1 MAEQDILDIF
11 GDSLSDLSD
20 EEAGPQQVPAKKTDP
35 PDPKRDVPRVGSSIQ
50 RGDQAQRRHTQWLSE
65 PPPMRRPGRRPPSG
79 PTAGR
84 RTRDAVTTATE
95 GLEARA
101 AGRPPPRPRVPT
113 APVLPGP
120 MRPPRPGPAIPRPGP
135 PFGPRPRGPP
145 PFGPSP
151 FGPRPR
157 GPSPFGPPPFRPP
170 PFGPRQAGPALPPP
184 EQRSAQWE
192 PAPPATSGVI
202 NCGAITISNPPG
214 SDDPYIRVKL
224 PTEEIVD
231 VPVSAVWK
239 NRKFRARTANG
250 RWLLRFEADGTL
262 RTCRRLEDTP

>member
-50 RGDQAQRRHTQWLSE
+50 RSDQAQRRHTQWLSE

-95 GLEARA
+95 KLEARA
-101 AGRPPPRPRVPT
+101 AGRPPPRPRAPT

-120 MRPPRPGPAIPRPGP
+120 RPQRPGPAVPHPGP
-135 PFGPRPRGPP
+135 LPVGPQPRGPP
-145 PFGPSP
+145 PFGPP
-151 FGPRPR
+151 
-157 GPSPFGPPPFRPP
+157 PFGPPPLGLRQW
-170 PFGPRQAGPALPPP
+170 GPTTV
-184 EQRSAQWE
+184 SAT
-192 PAPPATSGVI
+192 PVRATSDQTSS
-202 NCGAITISNPPG
+202 ATTRAE
-214 SDDPYIRVKL
+214 D
-224 PTEEIVD
+224 
-231 VPVSAVWK
+231 SAVGAGTTD
-239 NRKFRARTANG
+239 NVRGRKLRGNNAQQPARIRGPVHQGQTTDGRDRGRPGVRGLEKPKIPGTNG
-250 RWLLRFEADGTL
+250 Q
-262 RTCRRLEDTP
+262 